1 MLPIFAQV
9 PLTVKKF
16 PKAKLYDDY
25 RKMLDKQKNID
36 ANKDGRISAED
47 FAIMRSRQRGGMKK
61 KMMGGG
67 MMKKKMMYGGMASKK
82 KK

>member
-1 MLPIFAQV
+1 MAL
-9 PLTVKKF
+9 KG
-16 PKAKLYDDY
+16 
-25 RKMLDKQKNID
+25 KQKNID

-67 MMKKKMMYGGMASKK
+67 MMMKPIMANISR
-82 KK
+82 